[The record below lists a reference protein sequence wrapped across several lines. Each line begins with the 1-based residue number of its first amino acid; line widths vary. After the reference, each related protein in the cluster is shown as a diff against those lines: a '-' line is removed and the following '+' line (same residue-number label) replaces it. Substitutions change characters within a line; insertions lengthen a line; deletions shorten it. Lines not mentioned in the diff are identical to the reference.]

1 MFINYLFKVFRE
13 IILFNVLVIIIVN
26 YFEDVSVYILKSLEL
41 LL

>member
-1 MFINYLFKVFRE
+1 MFIIYLFKVFKE
-13 IILFNVLVIIIVN
+13 SILFNVLVIIIVN